1 MHFEELWE
9 LCENFH
15 KETTDMSDIGNV
27 ISALLLKMNLYK
39 SLDAQKDMLGEEMQ
53 KVKSRALGEIVL
65 ALTCLSLKDNINV
78 YEALG
83 TALQLRSVDYYNK
96 KHPL

>member
-15 KETTDMSDIGNV
+15 KEATDMTDIQNV
-27 ISALLLKMNLYK
+27 IAALFLKVNLYK
-39 SLDAQKDMLGEEMQ
+39 SLDAQKDIVGEEMQ
-53 KVKSRALGEIVL
+53 KVKSRTMGEIVL

-83 TALQLRSVDYYNK
+83 TALQLRSVDHYNK